1 VLLSGCRWSGFPAAK
16 LEPDWAE
23 ILSLKTNRTTNQTK
37 RKIMKKI
44 RTPKLYGVALAA
56 LLLGS
61 ASLAFAQTTNFY
73 VDTFD
78 TAASVSG
85 ANGVANWYGTSGSGG
100 VYDPNFDNTGNGG
113 GSLYIIANITSAGD
127 TPFTEYV
134 TVTNWG
140 FLGVNPWYY
149 NNVITNSFNLAAYAN
164 IQFDILWDTAYSTIS
179 IDQFNNLT
187 NLQASLAGSY
197 LGLDIE
203 VYCATPADLLLTT
216 TFTNTII
223 TTNTGP
229 PVTYTTNY
237 TYTTIQEGGGT
248 PAWMD
253 LVMTN
258 IPDAAANGWVHM
270 TIPINPL
277 TPGIGYCEGVMFKK
291 WVNHNAT
298 LVGGPYQ
305 ADFWIDNI
313 MVGGSPNPLPPVI
326 IQNNLVK
333 ATKGL
338 NVIAS
343 TSGINDR
350 QFVEL
355 VQSTNLSWVGH
366 ATGANPVTY
375 SFTINGF
382 PTNAADNNHLYAF
395 LFLVPNP
402 AQDDAAPDWTEP
414 AMVSV
419 AVESNTNNPPNS
431 GYMTFGY
438 KVNDPNDNGMTY
450 GHPPYT
456 NAPGSNMPGLES
468 GALATLNSSNVL
480 GTWIIKFTSDSNF
493 SLTAP
498 DGSTTNVVFPAYNT
512 QYFREGYVAAPKPFS
527 VYLGEQPN
535 NSACIGADVCYSW
548 FAITNSALS
557 PGTYIS
563 DNFLADSTL
572 NVGVRGMLGY
582 GKAVWQT
589 TLTAAPAGVFITPTN
604 AAYWITWS
612 APASGYSLQIASA
625 LTGPWVPDTTDF
637 SLNGYGQIS
646 ELVTTN
652 NIPAGPVAFFRL
664 LGPK

>member
-1 VLLSGCRWSGFPAAK
+1 VLLSGCRWPGFPAAK
-16 LEPDWAE
+16 LEPDRAE

-44 RTPKLYGVALAA
+44 WTPKLYGVALAA

-73 VDTFD
+73 VSTFD
-78 TAASVSG
+78 TVASVS
-85 ANGVANWYGTSGSGG
+85 APNGVANWYGSAGSGG
-100 VYDPNFDNTGNGG
+100 IWDGTTDNTGNGG
-113 GSLYIIANITSAGD
+113 GSIYITANITSASD
-127 TPFTEYV
+127 TPLTEYV

-149 NNVITNSFNLAAYAN
+149 NNVTTNSFNLAAYAN

-197 LGLDIE
+197 PGLDIE

-216 TFTNTII
+216 TFTNTTY
-223 TTNTGP
+223 TTNYANNP
-229 PVTYTTNY
+229 PITTNY

-248 PAWMD
+248 PAWVD

-258 IPDAAANGWVHM
+258 IPNAAASGWVHM

-291 WVNHNAT
+291 WVANSASV
-298 LVGGPYQ
+298 VGSYQ

-313 MVGGSPNPLPPVI
+313 MIGGSPNPLPPVI
-326 IQNNLVK
+326 LQNNLVK
-333 ATKGL
+333 PTKGL
-338 NVIAS
+338 NVLMS
-343 TSGINDR
+343 TTGINDR
-350 QFVEL
+350 EQVEL
-355 VQSTNLSWVGH
+355 VQSTNLSWVGR
-366 ATGANPVTY
+366 ATAANPVTY

-382 PTNAADNNHLYAF
+382 PTAAADNNALAAY

-402 AQDDAAPDWTEP
+402 AQDDAAPDWTE
-414 AMVSV
+414 ANVVMVGV
-419 AVESNTNNPPNS
+419 QSNTNNPPNS
-431 GYMTFGY
+431 GYMTFRY
-438 KVNDPNDNGMTY
+438 KVNEPNGNGMAY
-450 GHPPYT
+450 GAAPYT
-456 NAPGSNMPGLES
+456 NAPGSNIGNES
-468 GALATLNSSNVL
+468 GALTTLNSSLVQGL
-480 GTWIIKFTSDSNF
+480 WTIKFTSDSNF

-498 DGSTTNVVFPAYNT
+498 DGSTTNVVFPAYNA
-512 QYFREGYVAAPKPFS
+512 QYFREGVTAPKAFS
-527 VYLGEQPN
+527 VYLGGMAN
-535 NSACIGADVCYSW
+535 NSASIGADVCYSW

-572 NVGVRGMLGY
+572 NVTVRGMLGY
-582 GKAVWQT
+582 GKAVWS
-589 TLTAAPAGVFITPTN
+589 TAEAAAAAGVFIMPTN

-612 APASGYSLQIASA
+612 APAAGYNLQTASA
-625 LTGPWVPDTTDF
+625 LTGPWTTDTTGF
-637 SLNGYGQIS
+637 LLNGVGWTS

-652 NIPAGPVAFFRL
+652 YIPAGPDAFFRL
-664 LGPK
+664 VGPN

>member
-1 VLLSGCRWSGFPAAK
+1 VLLSGCRWPGFPAAK
-16 LEPDWAE
+16 LEPNRAE

-44 RTPKLYGVALAA
+44 WTPKLYGVALAA

-61 ASLAFAQTTNFY
+61 ASVAFAQTTNFY
-73 VDTFD
+73 VSTFD
-78 TAASVSG
+78 TVASVSA
-85 ANGVANWYGTSGSGG
+85 ANGVANWYGSGG
-100 VYDPNFDNTGNGG
+100 GIWDGTTDNTGNGG
-113 GSLYIIANITSAGD
+113 GSLYITANITSASD
-127 TPFTEYV
+127 TPLTEYV

-149 NNVITNSFNLAAYAN
+149 NNVTTNSFNLAAYAN

-197 LGLDIE
+197 PGLDIE

-216 TFTNTII
+216 TFTNTTY
-223 TTNTGP
+223 TTNYANNP
-229 PVTYTTNY
+229 PITTNY

-248 PAWMD
+248 PAWVD

-291 WVNHNAT
+291 WVANNASV
-298 LVGGPYQ
+298 VGSYQ

-313 MVGGSPNPLPPVI
+313 MIGGSPNPLPPVI
-326 IQNNLVK
+326 LQNNLVK
-333 ATKGL
+333 PTKGL
-338 NVIAS
+338 NVLMS
-343 TSGINDR
+343 TTGINDR
-350 QFVEL
+350 EQVEL

-366 ATGANPVTY
+366 ATAAHPVTY

-382 PTNAADNNHLYAF
+382 PTAAADNNALAAY

-402 AQDDAAPDWTEP
+402 AQDDAAPDWTE
-414 AMVSV
+414 ANVVMVGV
-419 AVESNTNNPPNS
+419 QSNTNNPPNS
-431 GYMTFGY
+431 GYMTFRY
-438 KVNDPNDNGMTY
+438 KVNEPNGNGMAY
-450 GHPPYT
+450 GAAPYT
-456 NAPGSNMPGLES
+456 NAPGSNIGNES
-468 GALATLNSSNVL
+468 GALTTLNSSLVQGL
-480 GTWIIKFTSDSNF
+480 WTVKFTSDSNF

-498 DGSTTNVVFPAYNT
+498 DGSTTNVVFPAYNA
-512 QYFREGYVAAPKPFS
+512 QYFREGYVTAPKAFS
-527 VYLGEQPN
+527 VYLGGMAN
-535 NSACIGADVCYSW
+535 NTASIGADVCYSW

-563 DNFLADSTL
+563 DNFLNDSSLHIT
-572 NVGVRGMLGY
+572 VRGMLGY
-582 GKAVWQT
+582 GAAVWST
-589 TLTAAPAGVFITPTN
+589 AEAAAPAGVFITPTN

-612 APASGYSLQIASA
+612 APASGYNLQMASA
-625 LTGPWVPDTTDF
+625 LTGPWTTDTTDF
-637 SLNGYGQIS
+637 LLNGVGWTS

-652 NIPAGPVAFFRL
+652 YIPAGPDAFFRL
-664 LGPK
+664 VGPN